1 MTAYVFERV
10 FGAAPRAVRHVPGA
24 LTLLDGLTVGLPW
37 GVVAAAGPGPTGV
50 HSMNHRAAPYTGG
63 PAPGWAGP
71 AVAALRAHGALES
84 RVAVHRELPFATG
97 LSSGA
102 ETFSAV
108 SQALQDLYGLPP
120 VPCGD
125 PAGVTARHARPGEA
139 LLLSGEGAERLPCDL
154 AAAGLRL
161 LVMDP
166 GAGRSLPSAPGHGER
181 AAAALRAGD
190 LDAFGAVL
198 TSARTRGEPVFDTV
212 LDAARAAGALGGLA
226 VGRCAVALVPLEA
239 VPAVRRRVN
248 AALDGLAG
256 RPPRFLTA
264 VPSGPRESR
273 APGQSLG
280 VNGRR

>member
-10 FGAAPRAVRHVPGA
+10 FGTAPGAVRHVPGA

-37 GVVAAAGPGPTGV
+37 GVVAAAGPGPTAV
-50 HSMNHRAAPYTGG
+50 HSMNHRTGRYTGG
-63 PAPGWAGP
+63 PAPGWAEP
-71 AVAALRAHGALES
+71 AVAALRAHGARES

-97 LSSGA
+97 LSSGM

-108 SQALQDLYGLPP
+108 SRALQDLYGLPP

-125 PAGVTARHARPGEA
+125 PAGVTALHARPGEA
-139 LLLSGEGAERLPCDL
+139 LLLKGDDVERLPCDL

-161 LVMDP
+161 LIVDP
-166 GAGRSLPSAPGHGER
+166 GTGSSRPSAPGHGER

-190 LDAFGAVL
+190 LDAFGAAL
-198 TSARTRGEPVFDTV
+198 TAARTSGAPVFDTA

-248 AALDGLAG
+248 EALDGLVS

-273 APGQSLG
+273 AAGQSLG